1 MEIYIL
7 LVKLLLFDK
16 MCGRIPSKILEH
28 YMVNNAIFGAWWTVK
43 TLLSG
48 AGYITCLPFR
58 CFMKPKHKPDPE
70 NKARTDINNQLY
82 IEQPPVSSTVVEPD
96 SDTTVVYSS
105 SGSDSDVSIVE
116 NDDEPIYIDDGD
128 DVVLELT
135 PLDWELLQM
144 E

>member
-16 MCGRIPSKILEH
+16 MCGRIPSRILEH

-58 CFMKPKHKPDPE
+58 CFMKPKHKPESE
-70 NKARTDINNQLY
+70 NKEYDDINSQLY
-82 IEQPPVSSTVVEPD
+82 IEQAPDCSTVVNH
-96 SDTTVVYSS
+96 DTADCSS
-105 SGSDSDVSIVE
+105 SESDISLVE
-116 NDDEPIYIDDGD
+116 HDEEPIYIDDGD
-128 DVVLELT
+128 DVILDLT